1 MDESVGPDVSRQEQS
16 AGRNEDDQTVCG
28 RSSKAVSKANRQRT
42 ETKGEEDTEK
52 DYAQRGLF
60 ETEVVQREFCN
71 SAAAVYTDGI
81 PRVGD
86 AALPNPVGTGSQ
98 HNDSV
103 R

>member
-1 MDESVGPDVSRQEQS
+1 VG
-16 AGRNEDDQTVCG
+16 
-28 RSSKAVSKANRQRT
+28 KANIDGRRRK
-42 ETKGEEDTEK
+42 EPKGEEDTEK

-60 ETEVVQREFCN
+60 ETEVVQRELCN

-81 PRVGD
+81 TRVD
-86 AALPNPVGTGSQ
+86 EAVLANEVGTGSQ